1 MQPALQWRTEYAG
14 SISSLAQYKISNMS
28 STCESKECMCESVCV
43 KRMFVTVFVAR
54 KQISQGVRG
63 LHLAGSKSQV

>member
-28 STCESKECMCESVCV
+28 STCESKECMCDSVCV
-43 KRMFVTVFVAR
+43 KRMFVTVFESNEI
-54 KQISQGVRG
+54 KISDSLFNEGI
-63 LHLAGSKSQV
+63 